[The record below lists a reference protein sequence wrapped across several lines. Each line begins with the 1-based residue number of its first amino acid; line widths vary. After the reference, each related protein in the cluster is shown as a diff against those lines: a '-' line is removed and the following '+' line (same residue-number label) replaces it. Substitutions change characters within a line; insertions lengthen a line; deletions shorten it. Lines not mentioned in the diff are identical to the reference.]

1 MQIVFDSFKQKIC
14 TGGEENFAKVEDKI
28 WNSNSRTLRNQ
39 GCLCWYVGVSC
50 SVGSALYK
58 INVLTFLFY

>member
-1 MQIVFDSFKQKIC
+1 MQIAFESLKQKIC
-14 TGGEENFAKVEDKI
+14 KGEQQNFAKVEDKI
-28 WNSNSRTLRNQ
+28 LNSNSGTLRSQ
-39 GCLCWYVGVSC
+39 GCLCWDVGVPC